1 MLILRA
7 SGLIPALLGALL
19 GPASSQELPLP
30 LPSWTR
36 EIGPLVHRACSH
48 CHRPGQ
54 AAPFALLTYRDVQK
68 RGPMVADVVED
79 GFMPPW
85 HPSPDGPRYQDER
98 RLADSEI
105 AALVRWVEGGMPHGP
120 GELDPP
126 TYPTGYELGEPDL
139 VVEMQDAFEVPA
151 SGPDIYRNFLVPLGL
166 DEDRW
171 VTAIELLPSARPVV
185 HHVLFHLDGSGN
197 ARRRDGRD
205 GRPGF
210 SGMGGIERREA
221 FGGWAVG
228 QTARHLPEGFAVR
241 IPAGS
246 DLVLATHFHPSGKI
260 EREKTRVALYFADE
274 TAPRAFES
282 FMLPPLYGALSGL
295 DIPAGDADYRLEDR
309 FELPV
314 DVEVH
319 HVWAHAHMVCASVR
333 AAATKP
339 DGTEI
344 LLLDVPRW
352 DFNWQDRYALEEPVV
367 LPAGSVLEVV
377 IRYDNSAE
385 NPSNPFD
392 PPRRVRWGRESTD
405 EMGAVVFGGA
415 VVDPST
421 QGTLVR
427 ALGEHA
433 RRVAAGRARGRDEEP
448 ISAGQLTGL
457 RRLDRNGDGFIESDE
472 VPPRFG
478 QLFLAMDRDGD
489 GKVRIDELEGRRR

>member
-1 MLILRA
+1 
-7 SGLIPALLGALL
+7 
-19 GPASSQELPLP
+19 
-30 LPSWTR
+30 
-36 EIGPLVHRACSH
+36 
-48 CHRPGQ
+48 
-54 AAPFALLTYRDVQK
+54 
-68 RGPMVADVVED
+68 
-79 GFMPPW
+79 
-85 HPSPDGPRYQDER
+85 
-98 RLADSEI
+98 
-105 AALVRWVEGGMPHGP
+105 
-120 GELDPP
+120 
-126 TYPTGYELGEPDL
+126 
-139 VVEMQDAFEVPA
+139 
-151 SGPDIYRNFLVPLGL
+151 
-166 DEDRW
+166 
-171 VTAIELLPSARPVV
+171 
-185 HHVLFHLDGSGN
+185 
-197 ARRRDGRD
+197 
-205 GRPGF
+205 
-210 SGMGGIERREA
+210 
-221 FGGWAVG
+221 
-228 QTARHLPEGFAVR
+228 
-241 IPAGS
+241 
-246 DLVLATHFHPSGKI
+246 
-260 EREKTRVALYFADE
+260 
-274 TAPRAFES
+274 
-282 FMLPPLYGALSGL
+282 
-295 DIPAGDADYRLEDR
+295 
-309 FELPV
+309 
-314 DVEVH
+314 
-319 HVWAHAHMVCASVR
+319 MVCASVR